1 MESKSDIRA
10 SIDNARLMTRLSVIG
25 GISAIVLLVLTLIFG
40 VIRPGFTGSD
50 VFPLAVI
57 PYLLAALFSLAAMIY
72 GMLGTSASLENE
84 EKLLL
89 EKRRDSRAL
98 NVEEDVRFTAGRS
111 FDNFRR
117 YAPYVLAV
125 LGAVAVAVLLGVFY
139 DYWHGGRLVGKVQPV
154 NALHA
159 TVISFV
165 MMLLSVFTGAFF
177 VGQSRSKSFRWL
189 RPVGAWLL
197 AGFGVMFCSMIT
209 SLFTHNGLGHID
221 DMAAQVIFWIFA
233 VLGAEFA
240 ASFVIEFYRPRTM
253 KEQRPIFESRLLSLF
268 TEPGGVMRNIAAAL
282 DYQFGFKV
290 SGTWLYSF
298 MERSFFPL
306 VLVWA
311 VILWGFTMIHE
322 VGPSEV
328 GVRET
333 FGKVSEEKL
342 LQPGI
347 YWTLP
352 WPMGTVNRFSCTE
365 IQQVV
370 VGELH
375 GAEEEEAEAPDDGH
389 GHAKPEKKHKEVASP
404 VVLWTNPHG
413 GEDNNFIVAVA
424 PEGRNEKDAAEK
436 PESAENKSTDVS
448 ISFIRMVIPI
458 QYRIRPDGVFD
469 YAYRNADPVETLTR
483 IGQQAATEY
492 LASSSMQEVMST
504 ARVEA
509 QEAMRKRVQLL
520 ADQHDLGVEIVS
532 VVILDA
538 HPPVE
543 KVAPAYQNVIG
554 SMEESETT
562 VLKAQEYRVRTVPAA
577 EARAAE
583 ILSHARSYKFTT
595 TTVAA
600 AEKDR
605 FQSQLSAY
613 TVMPSMFRLRLYLD
627 FLENDCSAVRK
638 FVLSGGLRNE
648 IYELNFEQKDRVDL
662 IDADIT
668 SLTGK

>member
-1 MESKSDIRA
+1 MENKSDIRA
-10 SIDNARLMTRLSVIG
+10 AIDNARLMTRLSIIG
-25 GISAIVLLVLTLIFG
+25 GIAALVLLVLTLIFG
-40 VIRPGFTGSD
+40 VIRPEFIGSD
-50 VFPLAVI
+50 VFSLAVI
-57 PYLLAALFSLAAMIY
+57 PYVLAALFSLAAMIY

-111 FDNFRR
+111 FENFRR
-117 YAPYVLAV
+117 YTPYVLAI
-125 LGAVAVAVLLGVFY
+125 LGAVVVGVLLSVFHN
-139 DYWHGGRLVGKVQPV
+139 YWSGGRLTGKILPD

-165 MMLLSVFTGAFF
+165 MMLLSVFSGAFF

-197 AGFGVMFCSMIT
+197 AGFGVMFCAMIA
-209 SLFTHNGLGHID
+209 SLFTHNGMTRID
-221 DMAAQVIFWIFA
+221 DLIARVIFWIFA
-233 VLGAEFA
+233 VLGAEFV
-240 ASFVIEFYRPRTM
+240 ASFVIEFYRPRTL
-253 KEQRPIFESRLLSLF
+253 KEQRPIFESRLLALF
-268 TEPGGVMRNIAAAL
+268 TEPGGVMRNIASAL

-298 MERSFFPL
+298 LERSFFPL

-333 FGKVSEEKL
+333 FGRVTEEKL
-342 LQPGI
+342 LEPGI

-352 WPMGTVNRFSCTE
+352 WPMGTVKRFSCTE

-375 GAEEEEAEAPDDGH
+375 DEKGDDGQ
-389 GHAKPEKKHKEVASP
+389 PSKKAADS

-413 GEDNNFIVAVA
+413 GDDNNFIVAVA
-424 PEGRNEKDAAEK
+424 PEHTEQQPEADEKQVDG
-436 PESAENKSTDVS
+436 NKSVDVS

-469 YAYRNADPVETLTR
+469 YAYRNANPVETLTR

-504 ARVEA
+504 GRVEA

-520 ADQHDLGVEIVS
+520 ADHHDLGIEVMS

-554 SMEESETT
+554 AMEERETT
-562 VLKAQEYRVRTVPAA
+562 VLKAQEYSVKTVPAA
-577 EARAAE
+577 EAQAAE
-583 ILSHARSYKFTT
+583 ILSRAGAYKFTT

-600 AEKDR
+600 AENGR

-613 TVMPSMFRLRLYLD
+613 NVMPSMFRLRLYLD
-627 FLENDCSAVRK
+627 FLENDCSEIRK
-638 FVLSGGLRNE
+638 FVLSSGIRNE
-648 IYELNFEQKDRVDL
+648 IYELNFEKNERLDL

-668 SLTGK
+668 SLTEKEK

>member
-1 MESKSDIRA
+1 MENKSDIRA
-10 SIDNARLMTRLSVIG
+10 AIDNARLMTRLSIIG
-25 GISAIVLLVLTLIFG
+25 GIAALVLLVLTLIFG
-40 VIRPGFTGSD
+40 VIRPEFTGSD
-50 VFPLAVI
+50 VFSLAVI
-57 PYLLAALFSLAAMIY
+57 PYVLAALFSLAAMIY

-111 FDNFRR
+111 FENFRR
-117 YAPYVLAV
+117 YTPYVLAI
-125 LGAVAVAVLLGVFY
+125 LGAVVVGVLLSVFHN
-139 DYWHGGRLVGKVQPV
+139 YWNGGRLTGKILPD

-165 MMLLSVFTGAFF
+165 MMLLSVFSGAFF

-197 AGFGVMFCSMIT
+197 AGFGVMFCAMIA
-209 SLFTHNGLGHID
+209 SLFTHNGMTRID
-221 DMAAQVIFWIFA
+221 DLIARVIFWIFA
-233 VLGAEFA
+233 VLGAEFV
-240 ASFVIEFYRPRTM
+240 ASFVIEFYRPRTL
-253 KEQRPIFESRLLSLF
+253 KEQRPIFESRLLALF
-268 TEPGGVMRNIAAAL
+268 TEPGGVMRNIASAL

-298 MERSFFPL
+298 LERSFFPL

-333 FGKVSEEKL
+333 FGRVTEEKL
-342 LQPGI
+342 LEPGI

-352 WPMGTVNRFSCTE
+352 WPMGTVKRFSCTE

-375 GAEEEEAEAPDDGH
+375 DEKGDDGQ
-389 GHAKPEKKHKEVASP
+389 PSKKAADS

-413 GEDNNFIVAVA
+413 GDDNNFIVAVA
-424 PEGRNEKDAAEK
+424 PEHTEQQPEADEKQVDG
-436 PESAENKSTDVS
+436 NKSVDVS

-469 YAYRNADPVETLTR
+469 YAYRNANPVETLTR

-504 ARVEA
+504 GRVEA

-520 ADQHDLGVEIVS
+520 ADHHDLGVEVMS

-554 SMEESETT
+554 AMEERETT
-562 VLKAQEYRVRTVPAA
+562 VLKAQEYSVKTVPAA
-577 EARAAE
+577 EAQAAE
-583 ILSHARSYKFTT
+583 ILSRAGAYKFTT

-600 AEKDR
+600 AENGR

-613 TVMPSMFRLRLYLD
+613 NVMPSMFRLRLYLD
-627 FLENDCSAVRK
+627 FLENDCSEIRK
-638 FVLSGGLRNE
+638 FVLSSGIRNE
-648 IYELNFEQKDRVDL
+648 IYELNFEKNERLDL

-668 SLTGK
+668 SLTEKEK

>member
-1 MESKSDIRA
+1 MENKSDIRA
-10 SIDNARLMTRLSVIG
+10 AIDNARLMTRLSIIG
-25 GISAIVLLVLTLIFG
+25 GIAALVLLVLTLIFG
-40 VIRPGFTGSD
+40 VIRPEFIGSD
-50 VFPLAVI
+50 VFSLAVI
-57 PYLLAALFSLAAMIY
+57 PYVLAALFSLAAMIY

-111 FDNFRR
+111 FENFRR
-117 YAPYVLAV
+117 YTPYVLAI
-125 LGAVAVAVLLGVFY
+125 LGAVVVGVLLSVFHN
-139 DYWHGGRLVGKVQPV
+139 YWSGGRLTGKILPD

-165 MMLLSVFTGAFF
+165 MMLLSVFSGAFF
-177 VGQSRSKSFRWL
+177 VGQSRLKSFRWL

-197 AGFGVMFCSMIT
+197 AGFGVMFCAMIA
-209 SLFTHNGLGHID
+209 SLFTHNGMTRID
-221 DMAAQVIFWIFA
+221 DLIARVIFWIFA
-233 VLGAEFA
+233 VLGAEFV
-240 ASFVIEFYRPRTM
+240 ASFVIEFYRPRTL
-253 KEQRPIFESRLLSLF
+253 KEQRPIFESRLLALF
-268 TEPGGVMRNIAAAL
+268 TEPGGVMRNIASAL

-298 MERSFFPL
+298 LERSFFPL

-333 FGKVSEEKL
+333 FGRVTEEKL
-342 LQPGI
+342 LEPGI

-352 WPMGTVNRFSCTE
+352 WPMGTVKRFSCTE

-375 GAEEEEAEAPDDGH
+375 DEKGDDGQ
-389 GHAKPEKKHKEVASP
+389 PSKKAADS

-413 GEDNNFIVAVA
+413 GDDNNFIVAVA
-424 PEGRNEKDAAEK
+424 PEHTEQQPEADEKQVDG
-436 PESAENKSTDVS
+436 NKSVDVS

-469 YAYRNADPVETLTR
+469 YAYRNANPVETLTR

-504 ARVEA
+504 GRIEA

-520 ADQHDLGVEIVS
+520 ADHHDLGIEVMS

-554 SMEESETT
+554 AMEERETT
-562 VLKAQEYRVRTVPAA
+562 VLKAQEYSVKTVPAA
-577 EARAAE
+577 EAQAAE
-583 ILSHARSYKFTT
+583 ILSRAGAYKFTT

-600 AEKDR
+600 AENGR

-613 TVMPSMFRLRLYLD
+613 NVMPSMFRLRLYLD
-627 FLENDCSAVRK
+627 FLENDCSEIRK
-638 FVLSGGLRNE
+638 FVLSSGIRNE
-648 IYELNFEQKDRVDL
+648 IYELNFEKNERLDL

-668 SLTGK
+668 SLTEKEK

>member
-1 MESKSDIRA
+1 MENKSDIRA
-10 SIDNARLMTRLSVIG
+10 AIDNARLMTRLSIIG
-25 GISAIVLLVLTLIFG
+25 GIAALVLLVLTLIFG
-40 VIRPGFTGSD
+40 VIRPEFTGSD
-50 VFPLAVI
+50 VFSLAVI
-57 PYLLAALFSLAAMIY
+57 PYVLAALFSLAAMIY

-111 FDNFRR
+111 FENFRR
-117 YAPYVLAV
+117 YTPYVLAI
-125 LGAVAVAVLLGVFY
+125 LGAVVVGVLLSVFHN
-139 DYWHGGRLVGKVQPV
+139 YWSGGRLTGKILPD

-165 MMLLSVFTGAFF
+165 MMLLSVFSGAFF
-177 VGQSRSKSFRWL
+177 VGQSRLKSFRWL

-197 AGFGVMFCSMIT
+197 AGFGVMFCAMIA
-209 SLFTHNGLGHID
+209 SLFTHNGMTRID
-221 DMAAQVIFWIFA
+221 DLIARVIFWIFA
-233 VLGAEFA
+233 VLGAEFV
-240 ASFVIEFYRPRTM
+240 ASFVIEFYRPRTL
-253 KEQRPIFESRLLSLF
+253 KEQRPIFESRLLALF
-268 TEPGGVMRNIAAAL
+268 TEPGGVMRNIASAL

-298 MERSFFPL
+298 LERSFFPL

-333 FGKVSEEKL
+333 FGRVTEEKL
-342 LQPGI
+342 LEPGI

-352 WPMGTVNRFSCTE
+352 WPMGTVKRFSCTE

-375 GAEEEEAEAPDDGH
+375 DEKGDDGQ
-389 GHAKPEKKHKEVASP
+389 PSKKAADS

-413 GEDNNFIVAVA
+413 GDDNNFIVAVA
-424 PEGRNEKDAAEK
+424 PEHTEQQPEADEKQVDG
-436 PESAENKSTDVS
+436 NKSVDVS

-469 YAYRNADPVETLTR
+469 YAYRNANPVETLTR

-504 ARVEA
+504 GRVEA

-520 ADQHDLGVEIVS
+520 ADHHDLGIEVMS

-554 SMEESETT
+554 AMEERETT
-562 VLKAQEYRVRTVPAA
+562 VLKAQEYSVKTVPAA
-577 EARAAE
+577 EAQAAE
-583 ILSHARSYKFTT
+583 ILSRAGAYKFTT

-600 AEKDR
+600 AENGR

-613 TVMPSMFRLRLYLD
+613 NVMPSMFRLRLYLD
-627 FLENDCSAVRK
+627 FLENDCSEIRK
-638 FVLSGGLRNE
+638 FVLSSGIRNE
-648 IYELNFEQKDRVDL
+648 IYELNFEKNERLDL

-668 SLTGK
+668 SLTEKEK